1 MTILIK
7 NQQRH
12 KRLNKTKIEKVA
24 KKILSLLERPAAE
37 LSVLFVGDKKMQQL
51 NTVFRGI
58 YITTDVLSFEAEIP
72 VSKNKHHL
80 GYESQRPVLGDI
92 VINIPKAASQ
102 ARMSGTGFY
111 DEIYRL
117 LTHGVLHL
125 LGYNHEKS
133 RYRAASMRK
142 KEQEILNAIKKMD

>member
-1 MTILIK
+1 
-7 NQQRH
+7 
-12 KRLNKTKIEKVA
+12 
-24 KKILSLLERPAAE
+24 
-37 LSVLFVGDKKMQQL
+37 MQQL

-58 YITTDVLSFEAEIP
+58 YKTTDVLSFPQA
-72 VSKNKHHL
+72 SKKWEVRDKKFNKKISGILPTSHFPLPSSHFL
-80 GYESQRPVLGDI
+80 LGDV
-92 VINIPKAASQ
+92 VINVSKAASQ

-133 RYRAASMRK
+133 RYRATAMRK

>member
-1 MTILIK
+1 
-7 NQQRH
+7 
-12 KRLNKTKIEKVA
+12 
-24 KKILSLLERPAAE
+24 
-37 LSVLFVGDKKMQQL
+37 MQQL
-51 NTVFRGI
+51 NTAFRGI
-58 YITTDVLSFEAEIP
+58 YKTTDVLSFEAEIP

-102 ARMSGTGFY
+102 ARMSGTDFY

-133 RYRAASMRK
+133 RYMAGAMRK